1 MTLVHAPVLSE
12 HNLVG
17 QYVIVGGWSDKAVF
31 KVTQRVGHKA
41 YLESSGWSGWMPWN
55 RLYFAHRFCVRPPEQ
70 KYLPSTPFQPRLSY
84 CQKCA
89 EVLTTQDTEFDKCNK
104 CSNKS

>member
-1 MTLVHAPVLSE
+1 MKLVHAPVLSE

-31 KVTQRVGHKA
+31 RVTQRVADKA

-55 RLYFAHRFCVRPPEQ
+55 RLYFAHRLCVRPPEQ
-70 KYLPSTPFQPRLSY
+70 VFLPSTPFEPKLSY
-84 CQKCA
+84 CIDCNA
-89 EVLTTQDTEFDKCNK
+89 ILLTSDANEYVCNS
-104 CSNKS
+104 CSRKN